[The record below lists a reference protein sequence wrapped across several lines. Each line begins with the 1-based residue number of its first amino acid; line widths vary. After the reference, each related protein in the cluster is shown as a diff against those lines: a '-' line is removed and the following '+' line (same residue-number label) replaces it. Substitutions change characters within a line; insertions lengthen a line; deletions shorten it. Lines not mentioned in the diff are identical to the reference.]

1 MNLKRTTPLAGLLAA
16 SLLLCVDSA
25 SAADRDNTDVIIL
38 KNGDRVTGEIE
49 QLEYGLLRLSTDDM
63 GTINIE
69 WKAIASIESKYVFDV
84 QLVGG
89 LRHSGLI
96 GTSDDG
102 SELVIRDEGSGRSV
116 ALGDVVRIEELET
129 GFWQRL
135 SGSMSVGFDYAKSTG
150 IRTSNINISSAY
162 QGDKTK
168 ATLDISTSETSSP
181 DTETS
186 RRENITSTVQ
196 FQRERSSFWML
207 LNTLERNDALGIDAR
222 LTSGAGLARYF
233 AQDEDSEVM
242 LFAGGV
248 ANQEWTDPGNGSLEQ
263 DDTQSSIE
271 GVLGAS
277 WRIFRFGDPDV
288 SLASSAYLYP
298 SLTESGRH
306 RGNLDVSLRREIISD
321 LVFDISLYE
330 SYDSDP
336 PSGGET
342 TDYGFVTSIGYK
354 F

>member
-1 MNLKRTTPLAGLLAA
+1 MKASRTVLLGVLLAA
-16 SLLLCVDSA
+16 PMLLCAVPA
-25 SAADRDNTDVIIL
+25 SAADRDNTDVITL
-38 KNGDRVTGEIE
+38 KNGDHVTGEIE
-49 QLEYGLLRLSTDDM
+49 SLEYGLLRLSTDDM

-69 WKAIASIESKYVFDV
+69 WSAIASIDSKYVFDV
-84 QLVGG
+84 QVVGG

-116 ALGDVVRIEELET
+116 ALSDVVRIEELET

-135 SGSMSVGFDYAKSTG
+135 SGSMAVGFDYAKSTG

-162 QGDKTK
+162 QGDEIK
-168 ATLDISTSETSSP
+168 ATLDISTSETASP

-186 RRENITSTVQ
+186 RRENLTSTVQ
-196 FQRERSSFWML
+196 FQRERPSFVML
-207 LNTLERNDALGIDAR
+207 LNTLERNDELGIDAR
-222 LTSGAGLARYF
+222 VTSGAGLARYF
-233 AQDEDSEVM
+233 AQDEDSEIM

-248 ANQEWTDPGNGSLEQ
+248 ANQEWTDPGDGTLEQ
-263 DDTQSSIE
+263 DDTQHSIE
-271 GVLGAS
+271 AVLGAT

-288 SLASSAYLYP
+288 SLSSSAFVYP

-321 LVFDISLYE
+321 LFFDFSFYE

-342 TDYGFVTSIGYK
+342 TDYGFVTSLGYK

>member
-1 MNLKRTTPLAGLLAA
+1 MNASRTVLLGVLLAA
-16 SLLLCVDSA
+16 PTLLCALSA
-25 SAADRDNTDVIIL
+25 QAANRDNTDVITL

-49 QLEYGLLRLSTDDM
+49 SLEYGLLRLSTDDM
-63 GTINIE
+63 GTLNIE
-69 WKAIASIESKYVFDV
+69 WSAIASIDSKYVFDV

-116 ALGDVVRIEELET
+116 ALSDVVRIEELET

-150 IRTSNINISSAY
+150 IRTSNVNISSSY
-162 QGDKTK
+162 QGDKIK

-186 RRENITSTVQ
+186 RRENLTSTVQ
-196 FQRERSSFWML
+196 FQRERPSFVML
-207 LNTLERNDALGIDAR
+207 LNTLERNDELGIDAR
-222 LTSGAGLARYF
+222 LTTGAGIARYF
-233 AQDEDSEVM
+233 AQDEDSEIM
-242 LFAGGV
+242 LFAGAV
-248 ANQEWTDPGNGSLEQ
+248 ANQEWIDQGSGLVLDDSQQSLE
-263 DDTQSSIE
+263 
-271 GVLGAS
+271 GALGAT

-288 SLASSAYLYP
+288 SLASSAFVYP

-321 LVFDISLYE
+321 LFFDISFYE

-342 TDYGFVTSIGYK
+342 TDYGFVTSLGYK

>member
-1 MNLKRTTPLAGLLAA
+1 MNPKRTAMLAALLAA
-16 SLLLCVDSA
+16 FVLPCA
-25 SAADRDNTDVIIL
+25 RTAHAADRDNTDLIVL
-38 KNGDRVTGEIE
+38 RNGDRVTGEIE

-69 WKAIASIESKYVFDV
+69 WSAIASIESKYVFDV

-102 SELVIRDEGSGRSV
+102 AELVIRDEGSGRSV
-116 ALGDVVRIEELET
+116 ALSDVVRIEELET

-150 IRTSNINISSAY
+150 IRTANINISSAY
-162 QGDKTK
+162 QGDEVK
-168 ATLDISTSETSSP
+168 ATLDISASETSSP

-186 RRENITSTVQ
+186 QRENLTSTVQ
-196 FQRERSSFWML
+196 FQRERPSFVML
-207 LNTLERNDALGIDAR
+207 LNTLERNDELGIDAR
-222 LTSGAGLARYF
+222 LTTGAGLARYF
-233 AQDEDSEVM
+233 AQDEDSEIM
-242 LFAGGV
+242 LFAGAV
-248 ANQEWTDPGNGSLEQ
+248 ANQEWTDPGDGSLEQ
-263 DDTQSSIE
+263 DDSQQSLE
-271 GVLGAS
+271 GALGAT

-288 SLASSAYLYP
+288 SLSSSAFLYP

-321 LVFDISLYE
+321 LFFDLSFYE

-336 PSGGET
+336 PTGGET
-342 TDYGFVTSIGYK
+342 TDYGIVTSLGYK

>member
-1 MNLKRTTPLAGLLAA
+1 MKINRTLLPGVLLAA
-16 SLLLCVDSA
+16 PLLLCTAPA
-25 SAADRDNTDVIIL
+25 SAADRDNTDVIVL

-49 QLEYGLLRLSTDDM
+49 QLEYGLLRLATDDM

-69 WKAIASIESKYVFDV
+69 WSAIASIESKYVFDV

-89 LRHSGLI
+89 LRHSGFI

-102 SELVIRDEGSGRSV
+102 SELVIRDEGSGRAV
-116 ALGDVVRIEELET
+116 AVSDVVRIEELET

-162 QGDKTK
+162 QGDEIK

-186 RRENITSTVQ
+186 RRENLTSTVQ
-196 FQRERSSFWML
+196 FQREKPSFVML
-207 LNTLERNDALGIDAR
+207 LNTLERNDELGIDAR
-222 LTSGAGLARYF
+222 LTTGAGLARYF
-233 AQDEDSEVM
+233 AQDEDSEIM
-242 LFAGGV
+242 LFVGGV
-248 ANQEWTDPGNGSLEQ
+248 ANQEWTDPGTGSLEQ
-263 DDTQSSIE
+263 DDTQHSIE
-271 GVLGAS
+271 AALGAT

-288 SLASSAYLYP
+288 SLASSAFLYP

-321 LVFDISLYE
+321 LFFDLSFYE

-336 PSGGET
+336 PSGAET
-342 TDYGFVTSIGYK
+342 TDYGIVTSLGYK